1 MRAVLPSR
9 YLLKYNT
16 AREFKM
22 HIAGKGR
29 DSCCIVAIDISN
41 MFTNIPREMGIRQC
55 TEHLAERSIV
65 VVDCLVQS
73 VYCITKALEIALD
86 YNVAAFNSI
95 TYRQERGQRWVL
107 KTDVSMQT
115 VLWMK

>member
-1 MRAVLPSR
+1 MQTSLRLFALYEQIMRALLPSR

-29 DSCCIVAIDISN
+29 DSCCIVAIDIFN

-65 VVDCLVQS
+65 VVDC
-73 VYCITKALEIALD
+73 
-86 YNVAAFNSI
+86 
-95 TYRQERGQRWVL
+95 
-107 KTDVSMQT
+107 
-115 VLWMK
+115 